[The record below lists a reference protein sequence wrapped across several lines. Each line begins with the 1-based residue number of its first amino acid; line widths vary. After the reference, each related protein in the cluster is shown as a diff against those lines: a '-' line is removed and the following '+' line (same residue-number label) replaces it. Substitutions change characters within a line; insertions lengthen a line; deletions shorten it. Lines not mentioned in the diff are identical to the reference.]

1 MREWYSPDTSTP
13 PPSSL
18 PPKTTMPMLHYGL
31 VVIGA
36 LVFVLAVYNLIIIK
50 WCATQRQRLHDTS
63 LPLEVSSLSMRRSVD
78 CSGNISKLGESFKYK
93 KGEASLQVEYDNQEC
108 PVCLSVF
115 EEEEEV
121 RQLPL
126 CKHSFHAPC
135 IDMWLSSHLD
145 CPLCRTPVELQDSS
159 QKPSPSENSGESYV
173 LQWQNLAEKDCIVYY
188 SSSVFLDSEY
198 NSREAKFISSSTY
211 THMSSANSGE
221 NVGKT

>member
-1 MREWYSPDTSTP
+1 MYAPAIMREWSYSPDTSTP

-18 PPKTTMPMLHYGL
+18 APKTSMPMLHYGL
-31 VVIGA
+31 VMIGA

-50 WCATQRQRLHDTS
+50 WCATERQRLHDTS

-78 CSGNISKLGESFKYK
+78 CSGNIGKLGESFKYK
-93 KGEASLQVEYDNQEC
+93 KEEASLQVEYDNQEC

-126 CKHSFHAPC
+126 CKHSFHASC

-145 CPLCRTPVELQDSS
+145 CPLCRTPVELLDSS
-159 QKPSPSENSGESYV
+159 EKPSTSENSGVV
-173 LQWQNLAEKDCIVYY
+173 LILTE
-188 SSSVFLDSEY
+188 E
-198 NSREAKFISSSTY
+198 
-211 THMSSANSGE
+211 NSGE
-221 NVGKT
+221 VPRDPALLV